1 MSLIKPFNGIRPQ
14 KEFVKKVSFP
24 NINYFNNYK
33 QNKKLNFLNILN
45 NRSIS
50 EAKRMLLKLE
60 GKKIIKEDNSIYH
73 NVNDLEKKINNN
85 GYIIEYLSIDNYI
98 DKKMD
103 DKKKKQ
109 KIKLKE

>member
-45 NRSIS
+45 NKSIS

-60 GKKIIKEDNSIYH
+60 GKK
-73 NVNDLEKKINNN
+73 NN
-85 GYIIEYLSIDNYI
+85 
-98 DKKMD
+98 
-103 DKKKKQ
+103 
-109 KIKLKE
+109 